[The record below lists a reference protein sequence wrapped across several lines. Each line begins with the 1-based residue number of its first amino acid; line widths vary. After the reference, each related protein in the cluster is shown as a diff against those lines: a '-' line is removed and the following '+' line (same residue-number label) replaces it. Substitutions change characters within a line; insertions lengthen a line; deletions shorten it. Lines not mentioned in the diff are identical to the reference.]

1 MCGRFTIAISVGFF
15 DRFAVPKGD
24 WEPRSRFNVAPSQDI
39 PVILAESSGNK
50 HTLTMMHWG
59 LTPSWSK
66 NPSEGHHPI
75 NARAETLT
83 ERQMFRTLLATRRC
97 LIPASGFF
105 EWKTAGKEKIPYYI
119 HRKDD
124 TLFGFAG
131 LYDIWK
137 GDEGPVHSCTII
149 TTEPNAVIASIHSRM
164 PVILFQEDEDHWLG
178 TEPLDP
184 PSLQKIFTPYPAAPL
199 EAYRVSK
206 LVNNPGNDSPEVLA
220 PVEDGLM

>member
-1 MCGRFTIAISVGFF
+1 MCGRFTIAIAVGFF
-15 DRFAVPKGD
+15 DRFTILKRD
-24 WEPRSRFNVAPSQDI
+24 WEPRSRFNIAPSQDI
-39 PVILAESSGNK
+39 PVILSEGSGNT

-59 LTPSWSK
+59 LIPSWSK

-75 NARAETLT
+75 NARSETLT
-83 ERQMFRTLLATRRC
+83 ERPMFRKLLVGRRC

-105 EWKTAGKEKIPYYI
+105 EWKTTGKEKVPYYI

-149 TTEPNAVIASIHSRM
+149 TTEPNAVVAPIHSRM
-164 PVILFQEDEDHWLG
+164 PAILLQEDENLWLA

-184 PSLQKIFTPYPAAPL
+184 LSLQRIFTPYPDNLLDAH
-199 EAYRVSK
+199 RVSK
-206 LVNNPGNDSPEVLA
+206 LVNNPQNDTPEVLA
-220 PVEDGLM
+220 PMEGGLV